1 METPYVEVVFTGRS
15 ESVKMLLADLNAES
29 PSAFGPFFISSEVG
43 ITKEGRV
50 RKVLEAIQLVE
61 EHVYVLVPVKDLS
74 VIRKRVAD
82 SGIEIHSAHVVVEK
96 RLSFKFECFNEE
108 VAGKITAV
116 FESLPPGVILEGYDP
131 KTKRDDSAKGQELYS
146 PTHHYEF
153 SGQGVAKG
161 PVKGLIEL
169 RRTIT
174 ELPHIEV
181 KKISLVL
188 GDEASD

>member
-1 METPYVEVVFTGRS
+1 VETPYIEIIFVGGAG
-15 ESVKMLLADLNAES
+15 SVKKLLADLNAES
-29 PSAFGPFFISSEVG
+29 PSAFGPFFISSDVG
-43 ITKEGRV
+43 ITDEGRV
-50 RKVLEAIQLVE
+50 RKVLEAMQLIE
-61 EHVYVLVPVKDLS
+61 DHEHILAPAKDLS
-74 VIRKRVAD
+74 AIRKRVAD
-82 SGIEIHSAHVVVEK
+82 SGIKIHSAHVVVEK
-96 RLSFKFECFNEE
+96 RLSFKFECFNED
-108 VAGKITAV
+108 VTGKIKAV

-169 RRTIT
+169 RKAIT

-181 KKISLVL
+181 EEISLVL